1 MVGGA
6 GRVKDGLDLVVPDG
20 LGLALPAG
28 GVHDAV
34 KHRSALQPGVGAL
47 FGEAAPPLRLGRVP
61 TAAATVRGSSF
72 SPRPPFGRVEVLF
85 GDDMR
90 LEGPELQGP
99 VRLTAVFGYK
109 GRDGNLHTD
118 C

>member
-6 GRVKDGLDLVVPDG
+6 GRVKDGLNLVVPDG

-34 KHRSALQPGVGAL
+34 QFRNALQPGVGAL
-47 FGEAAPPLRLGRVP
+47 LGEAAPLFRLGLVAV
-61 TAAATVRGSSF
+61 AAVCGSF
-72 SPRPPFGRVEVLF
+72 FCSPRPPFGRVEVLL

-99 VRLTAVFGYK
+99 VRLAAVFWHE
-109 GRDGNLHTD
+109 GRDSNLHAD
-118 C
+118 R